1 MKIKVPKTIN
11 DLRIRHIDIL
21 NDEKYRAEDL
31 DLDTI
36 VNFVAGITGE
46 PLDKLYQVDFKDLT
60 NIFYYCIDLFDG
72 FKITDPKKIITIEG
86 LDYKLVDPMK
96 VGIGWHIDISKSD
109 FEKNP
114 ALLAASCYLP
124 VQCKHYGET
133 DEYSNIKYPR
143 FERAEIFNTHMD
155 LPTYLNVLTFFF
167 LESMK
172 QMKRHTALQK
182 REVRKIQTFG
192 FGSN

>member
-60 NIFYYCIDLFDG
+60 NIFYYCI
-72 FKITDPKKIITIEG
+72 
-86 LDYKLVDPMK
+86 Y
-96 VGIGWHIDISKSD
+96 S
-109 FEKNP
+109 
-114 ALLAASCYLP
+114 AL
-124 VQCKHYGET
+124 
-133 DEYSNIKYPR
+133 
-143 FERAEIFNTHMD
+143 
-155 LPTYLNVLTFFF
+155 
-167 LESMK
+167 
-172 QMKRHTALQK
+172 
-182 REVRKIQTFG
+182 
-192 FGSN
+192 

>member
-1 MKIKVPKTIN
+1 MNT
-11 DLRIRHIDIL
+11 
-21 NDEKYRAEDL
+21 
-31 DLDTI
+31 
-36 VNFVAGITGE
+36 
-46 PLDKLYQVDFKDLT
+46 
-60 NIFYYCIDLFDG
+60 
-72 FKITDPKKIITIEG
+72 KKIITIEG

-143 FERAEIFNTHMD
+143 FERAEIFNSHMD